1 MPLLK
6 ATLMLTGSTPN
17 QYDRPT
23 LGKGARK
30 YNINMNINYYIL
42 NKFSNTSNSTI
53 NILKSQTLLLFLF
66 SIKIVVITAGIH
78 KMFVRQSN
86 REDADKTIRR
96 VFENYFSYFSTKTYV
111 VGTQMNHLN
120 ETVNMFK
127 LMG

>member
-1 MPLLK
+1 
-6 ATLMLTGSTPN
+6 MLTGSTPN
-17 QYDRPT
+17 QYDCQT

-30 YNINMNINYYIL
+30 YNINMNINHFKL

-53 NILKSQTLLLFLF
+53 NILKSRTLILFLF
-66 SIKIVVITAGIH
+66 SIKIVVIRAGIH
-78 KMFVRQSN
+78 KMFVRKSN
-86 REDADKTIRR
+86 REDADQTIRR

-120 ETVNMFK
+120 ETVHMFK